1 MAFFSCFNQLN
12 HSMTRLRIS
21 FLLVFLF
28 TATAVAQDQNKK
40 PIEFKHL
47 IDGTFSPQTVQNVR
61 WMNDGQFYSATQD
74 NKVIKFDIIDGT
86 ETVLFDGNEHNLSS
100 GESPFPVQGY
110 QFSADESKLLLK
122 TEVDQIWRR
131 STKENY
137 YVYDIETGSLT
148 KLTSTDEKQQ
158 YAELSPQGDK
168 AAFVRNNDLF
178 WVDLNTGQEVRIT
191 DDGEFNKIINGAA
204 DWVYEE
210 EFGFAKAW
218 FWSPEG
224 DRIAFYRFNEERVK
238 EFFMTDWGSLYPEP
252 IRFKYPKAGEQN
264 SLVSI
269 HVYDLESKEIVMM
282 DIGNETDQYIP
293 RINWTRDNDLLAIRR
308 MNRLQNKQDLL
319 FADVKT
325 GSTELILTEESETWL
340 DVHDDLYFLEN
351 GVQFITISDRDGY
364 NHIYLYSMDG
374 DLVKQVTTGEW
385 DVTDF
390 IGHDD
395 RNYRLYY
402 VSAES
407 SPLERNLYSVRVD
420 GRRKQMLTNGKGWHS
435 INMSRDYKYF
445 IDAYSEPDQ
454 PPFISLNRQDGREIR
469 MLESNE
475 ELSNRL
481 SEYSYVEKEFM
492 TVDVNGAELNA
503 YMIKPVGFDSTGSYP
518 VLMYVYGGPGSQTV
532 TKSFESG
539 IRPMWHQFLA
549 NQGYIVVSV
558 DNRGTGARGRDFK
571 KQIYKKLGQLET
583 ADQIAVAK
591 HLAELPYVDKNR
603 IGIWGWSYG
612 GYMSSLSLAEGADVF
627 KTAIAVAPVTD
638 WKFYDTI
645 YTERFMQTP
654 QMNPEGYKEGSP
666 LEKAGQ
672 IEGNYLLIHGT
683 GDDNV
688 HFQNTVEMID
698 ALVESN
704 VDFET
709 MIYPNR
715 NHSINGGNT
724 RPHLYRLMSDFIL
737 ENL

>member
-1 MAFFSCFNQLN
+1 MKKLSLSFFIVLMLMVS
-12 HSMTRLRIS
+12 
-21 FLLVFLF
+21 
-28 TATAVAQDQNKK
+28 AVAQNTK
-40 PIEFKHL
+40 PIEFEHL
-47 IDGTFSPQTVQNVR
+47 FDGTFSPQTVQNVR
-61 WMNDGQFYSATQD
+61 WMNDGQFYSAT
-74 NKVIKFDIIDGT
+74 NNNRVIKYDIIDGT
-86 ETVLFDGNEHNLSS
+86 ETVLFDGSEYSLSN

-122 TEVDQIWRR
+122 TEVEQIWRR
-131 STKENY
+131 STRENY
-137 YVYDIETGSLT
+137 YVYDIETGTLT
-148 KLTSTDEKQQ
+148 KLTASNEKQQ

-168 AAFVRNNDLF
+168 AAFVRNNNLF
-178 WVDLNTGQEVRIT
+178 WVDLNTGEEVQIT
-191 DDGEFNKIINGAA
+191 NDGEFNKIINGAA

-218 FWSPEG
+218 FWSPDG

-238 EFFMTDWGSLYPEP
+238 EFFMTDWGSLYPDQV
-252 IRFKYPKAGEQN
+252 RFKYPKAGEQN
-264 SLVSI
+264 SLVTI
-269 HVYDLESKEIVMM
+269 HVYDLNNGETKTM
-282 DIGNETDQYIP
+282 DIGEETDQYIP

-319 FADVKT
+319 FANVET
-325 GSTELILTEESETWL
+325 GETDLILTEESDTWL

-351 GVQFITISDRDGY
+351 GVQFITTSDRDGY
-364 NHIYLYSMDG
+364 NHIYLYGMDG
-374 DLVKQVTTGEW
+374 ELVRQVTSGEW
-385 DVTDF
+385 DVTNF

-402 VSAES
+402 VSVES

-420 GRRKQMLTNGKGWHS
+420 GRRKSMLTNGEGWHN
-435 INMSRDYKYF
+435 INMSRDFKYF
-445 IDAYSEPDQ
+445 IDTYSDHNK
-454 PPFISLNRQDGREIR
+454 PPRISLHRQDGREIR
-469 MLESNE
+469 LLKSNDT
-475 ELSNRL
+475 LANRL
-481 SEYSYVEKEFM
+481 NEYSYLEKEFI
-492 TVDVNGAELNA
+492 TVEVNGTTLNA
-503 YMIKPVGFDSTGSYP
+503 YMIKPVNFDSTKSYP
-518 VLMYVYGGPGSQTV
+518 ALMYVYGGPGSQTV

-539 IRPMWHQFLA
+539 IRPMWHQYLA

-571 KQIYKKLGQLET
+571 KQTYKKLGQYET
-583 ADQIAVAK
+583 EDQIAVANY
-591 HLAELPYVDKNR
+591 LSDLPYVDENR

-612 GYMSSLSLAEGADVF
+612 GYMSSLSLAEGSDVF
-627 KTAIAVAPVTD
+627 TTAIAVAPVTD
-638 WKFYDTI
+638 WRFYDTI

-654 QMNPEGYKEGSP
+654 QMNPEGYNNGSP

-698 ALVESN
+698 AMVEED

-715 NHSINGGNT
+715 NHGIYGGNT
-724 RPHLYRLMSDFIL
+724 SRHLYRLMSDFIL
-737 ENL
+737 EHL